1 MTAPVAMMPEPAAN
15 SPPRRRPTDLDPLKP
30 AMGDVQAALYE
41 ALFPSH
47 LSADRLGISL
57 VKVEFW
63 LTPWMRQDEH
73 LPMAHL
79 AEVTHERGLI
89 WDSIS
94 IESSGGL
101 NPAVGR
107 GPAKRAAK
115 RFVDQ
120 VRAWMNV

>member
-1 MTAPVAMMPEPAAN
+1 MSQPASPAPTQSA
-15 SPPRRRPTDLDPLKP
+15 RPGTTIELRSSRLW
-30 AMGDVQAALYE
+30 ALFKGKFTKL
-41 ALFPSH
+41 LFPSH
-47 LSADRLGISL
+47 LSADQLGVSL

-63 LTPWMRQDEH
+63 LTPWTRQDEH
-73 LPMAHL
+73 LPMSHL

-101 NPAVGR
+101 NPLTVEGLPK
-107 GPAKRAAK
+107 GAAK

-120 VRAWMNV
+120 VRTWMNV

>member
-1 MTAPVAMMPEPAAN
+1 MSQPA
-15 SPPRRRPTDLDPLKP
+15 SPTPSPAVPAGPTIQIRSSR
-30 AMGDVQAALYE
+30 VWALFKGRFTKF
-41 ALFPSH
+41 LFPSH
-47 LSADRLGISL
+47 LSADRLGITL

-63 LTPWMRQDEH
+63 LTPWKREDEH
-73 LPMAHL
+73 LPMSHL
-79 AEVTHERGLI
+79 AEVSHNRGLI

-101 NPAVGR
+101 NPLFVEGLR
-107 GPAKRAAK
+107 KGAAK

>member
-1 MTAPVAMMPEPAAN
+1 MTDTTPAG
-15 SPPRRRPTDLDPLKP
+15 PTIKIQSSRWW
-30 AMGDVQAALYE
+30 ACFKGRFTKFI
-41 ALFPSH
+41 FPSH
-47 LSADRLGISL
+47 LSADRLGITL

-63 LTPWMRQDEH
+63 LTPWKREDEH
-73 LPMAHL
+73 LPMSHL
-79 AEVTHERGLI
+79 AEVAHNRGLI

-101 NPAVGR
+101 NPLFVEGLPK
-107 GPAKRAAK
+107 GAAK

>member
-1 MTAPVAMMPEPAAN
+1 ML
-15 SPPRRRPTDLDPLKP
+15 RGRFTDI
-30 AMGDVQAALYE
+30 
-41 ALFPSH
+41 LFPAR
-47 LSADRLGISL
+47 LSADPLGITL

-63 LTPWMRQDEH
+63 LTPWTRQDEH
-73 LPMAHL
+73 LPMSHL
-79 AEVTHERGLI
+79 AEVAHERGLI

-101 NPAVGR
+101 NPLSVDGLPKSGAN
-107 GPAKRAAK
+107 

>member
-1 MTAPVAMMPEPAAN
+1 MSQPASPTPGPTAPAGPAIEIR
-15 SPPRRRPTDLDPLKP
+15 SSRLW
-30 AMGDVQAALYE
+30 ALIHGRFTE
-41 ALFPSH
+41 FLFPGH

-57 VKVEFW
+57 VKVAFW
-63 LTPWMRQDEH
+63 LTPWTRQDEH
-73 LPMAHL
+73 LPMSHL

-101 NPAVGR
+101 NPLTVG
-107 GPAKRAAK
+107 GLPKSAAK

>member
-1 MTAPVAMMPEPAAN
+1 MTNQTASPPAAAG
-15 SPPRRRPTDLDPLKP
+15 PTMRIQSSRIWALVKGRFTKFVFP
-30 AMGDVQAALYE
+30 A
-41 ALFPSH
+41 H

-57 VKVEFW
+57 VEVEFW
-63 LTPWMRQDEH
+63 LTPWKREDQH
-73 LPMAHL
+73 LPMSHL
-79 AEVTHERGLI
+79 AEVSHNRGLI

-101 NPAVGR
+101 NPLQVQGLR
-107 GPAKRAAK
+107 KGAAK

>member
-1 MTAPVAMMPEPAAN
+1 MSQPASPASRQTAP
-15 SPPRRRPTDLDPLKP
+15 SGKP
-30 AMGDVQAALYE
+30 IQIRSSRLWALFKGRFTNL
-41 ALFPSH
+41 LFPSH
-47 LSADRLGISL
+47 LSADQLGVTL

-63 LTPWMRQDEH
+63 LTPWTRQDEH
-73 LPMAHL
+73 LPMSHL

-101 NPAVGR
+101 NPLSVEGLPK
-107 GPAKRAAK
+107 GAAK

-120 VRAWMNV
+120 VRTWMNV

>member
-1 MTAPVAMMPEPAAN
+1 VIEIRT
-15 SPPRRRPTDLDPLKP
+15 SRLW
-30 AMGDVQAALYE
+30 
-41 ALFPSH
+41 ALFTGRFTELIFPTR

-63 LTPWMRQDEH
+63 LTPWTRQDEH

-79 AEVTHERGLI
+79 AEVAHGRGLI

-101 NPAVGR
+101 NPLSVSGLPK
-107 GPAKRAAK
+107 GAAT

-120 VRAWMNV
+120 VRIWMNP

>member
-1 MTAPVAMMPEPAAN
+1 M
-15 SPPRRRPTDLDPLKP
+15 LK
-30 AMGDVQAALYE
+30 GRFTE
-41 ALFPSH
+41 FLFPSR
-47 LSADRLGISL
+47 LSADQLGITL

-63 LTPWMRQDEH
+63 LTPWTRQDEH
-73 LPMAHL
+73 LPMSHL
-79 AEVTHERGLI
+79 AEVAHDRGLI

-101 NPAVGR
+101 NPLVVQGLPKSGAT
-107 GPAKRAAK
+107 

>member
-1 MTAPVAMMPEPAAN
+1 MSQPASPTPTPAAA
-15 SPPRRRPTDLDPLKP
+15 SAGPRIEIRSSRLW
-30 AMGDVQAALYE
+30 ALLRGRLTQF
-41 ALFPSH
+41 LFPSH

-57 VKVEFW
+57 VKVAFW
-63 LTPWMRQDEH
+63 LTPWIRQDEH
-73 LPMAHL
+73 LPMSHL

-101 NPAVGR
+101 NPLSVR
-107 GPAKRAAK
+107 GMPKGAAR

-120 VRAWMNV
+120 